1 MEKID
6 MKVNRLPAPTW
17 NWLKMNGT
25 VVSGVQASREGHCRS
40 TLPDGW
46 ATAENELQDIAT
58 GIGPDLD
65 RLFERS
71 GVKTRTFTALNT
83 VSDPL
88 RLDFSYGAGASD
100 LNAVDIDAAEGC
112 ELSIFMDYSAVTG
125 ADGTAGVRT
134 RVKLGRNSRVHL
146 IQVQRLS
153 EKMTF
158 FNAVGLKCAEGA
170 RADLTQIVFG
180 GGKTYMGTLCA
191 LEGTG
196 SAFCSDIGY
205 TLGGTQR
212 LDMNSTALHRGR
224 KTESRINAS
233 GVLRGEAFKL
243 FRGTIDFRR
252 GSAQAVGNEKEDVL
266 LMDDR
271 VVNQTIPL
279 ILCEEEDVEGN
290 HGATIGRLDDAL
302 LFYMQSRGLT
312 REQVYEMM
320 SRARIAAVCAKI
332 PDAVLRGEIEKYLE
346 GGDGDDR

>member
-6 MKVNRLPAPTW
+6 MKVNRLPARTW
-17 NWLKMNGT
+17 NWLGMNGT
-25 VVSGVQASREGHCRS
+25 EVQSPAPARRGNC
-40 TLPDGW
+40 TAVLPDSVKRSG
-46 ATAENELQDIAT
+46 TELQNIET
-58 GIGPDLD
+58 GVGTDLD
-65 RLFERS
+65 RLFELS
-71 GVKTRTFTALNT
+71 DVEAETYT
-83 VSDPL
+83 VHGAASEPL
-88 RLDFSYGAGASD
+88 RLNFSYSGGASD
-100 LNAVDIDAAEGC
+100 LNAVDVDAAAGC
-112 ELSIFMDYSAVTG
+112 RLSILMDYSAVPD
-125 ADGTAGVRT
+125 AEGTAGVRT
-134 RVKLGRNSRVHL
+134 RVRLGRNSQVHL

-158 FNAVGLKCAEGA
+158 FNAVGLHCAEGA
-170 RADLTQIVFG
+170 RADLTQIVLG
-180 GGKTYMGTLCA
+180 GGKTYMGTSCA

-205 TLGGTQR
+205 TLHGTQR

-224 KTESRINAS
+224 KTASRINAS

-320 SRARIAAVCAKI
+320 AKARIAAVCAKI
-332 PDAVLRGEIEKYLE
+332 SDAELRGEIEKYLE